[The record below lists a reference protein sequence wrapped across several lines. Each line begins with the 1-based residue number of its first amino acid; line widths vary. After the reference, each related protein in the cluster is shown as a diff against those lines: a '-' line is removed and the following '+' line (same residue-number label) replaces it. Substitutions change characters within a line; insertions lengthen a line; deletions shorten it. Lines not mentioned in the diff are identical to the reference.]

1 MISQETINFIQ
12 VSKGLLKNKNT
23 PEEGQDRD
31 LRKNKTCPSMN
42 FNKSVVIKMVILL
55 QALMKDQNGKFR
67 TKSGHI
73 ELYL

>member
-31 LRKNKTCPSMN
+31 LKKNKTCPSMK
-42 FNKSVVIKMVILL
+42 FNKSVVIKMVVLL
-55 QALMKDQNGKFR
+55 QALMKTRMGSSEQSQG
-67 TKSGHI
+67 I
-73 ELYL
+73 